1 MLILFFNGYIGSNRT
16 IRLSGLCGSI
26 SLKLCTQRIIYLFL
40 CALWSQDEKKW
51 RHGVGHGWI
60 LEREVDYNLIQFVH
74 NHLLMNQLFYR
85 KELHNITTCFL
96 DAKKMISAKTKIET
110 PPLYLLLAADMFGL
124 ISFRKLKP

>member
-1 MLILFFNGYIGSNRT
+1 M
-16 IRLSGLCGSI
+16 
-26 SLKLCTQRIIYLFL
+26 
-40 CALWSQDEKKW
+40 
-51 RHGVGHGWI
+51 
-60 LEREVDYNLIQFVH
+60 DYNLIQFVH

>member
-1 MLILFFNGYIGSNRT
+1 
-16 IRLSGLCGSI
+16 
-26 SLKLCTQRIIYLFL
+26 
-40 CALWSQDEKKW
+40 
-51 RHGVGHGWI
+51 
-60 LEREVDYNLIQFVH
+60 
-74 NHLLMNQLFYR
+74 MNQLFYR